1 MKNKTT
7 AGVQLNIFACVEFTT
22 KKKKNVYMFDVL
34 KVFFFS
40 PQHNLAN
47 YFSTY
52 TYRLYTLGL
61 KKKKERK
68 KVKKIER
75 TNR

>member
-1 MKNKTT
+1 
-7 AGVQLNIFACVEFTT
+7 
-22 KKKKNVYMFDVL
+22 MFDVL